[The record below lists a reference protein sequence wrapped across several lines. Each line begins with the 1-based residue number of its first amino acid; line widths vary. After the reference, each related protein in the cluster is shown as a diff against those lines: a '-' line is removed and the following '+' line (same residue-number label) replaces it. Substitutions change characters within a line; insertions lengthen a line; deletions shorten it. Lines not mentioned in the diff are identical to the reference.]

1 MTLTD
6 DMADWIRNGK
16 LMMFGEQLYRLPDI
30 QVDLK
35 GLKVQ
40 RAGLHIGE
48 FKRTGLNHH
57 TRLRWLLKSDEAK
70 ILLILILM
78 TAEPLDSLMDSQLL
92 LVKIRYKKC
101 KKGWTLVCVDG
112 YSAGWGKVKWHTGKN
127 HYPKGLRNKI

>member
-48 FKRTGLNHH
+48 FK
-57 TRLRWLLKSDEAK
+57 
-70 ILLILILM
+70 
-78 TAEPLDSLMDSQLL
+78 
-92 LVKIRYKKC
+92 
-101 KKGWTLVCVDG
+101 
-112 YSAGWGKVKWHTGKN
+112 KN
-127 HYPKGLRNKI
+127 RF